1 MIRYEHITFDKS
13 ILGGKPILRGSRVSV
28 EVVLEWVASGA
39 TIEKIIES
47 FPHLTREAVTE
58 AVLYAKD
65 SLKNEIFIESSED

>member
-1 MIRYEHITFDKS
+1 MIRYEHITSDKS